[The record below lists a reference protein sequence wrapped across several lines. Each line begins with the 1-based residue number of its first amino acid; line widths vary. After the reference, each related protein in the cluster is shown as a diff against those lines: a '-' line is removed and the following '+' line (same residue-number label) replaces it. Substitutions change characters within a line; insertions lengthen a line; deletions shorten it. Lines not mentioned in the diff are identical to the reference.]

1 MTKGVIALIRNTVQL
16 PIKKF
21 YSMDEL
27 IAVLSVWWI
36 KVVIDCTIVYAF
48 IRITRDKK

>member
-1 MTKGVIALIRNTVQL
+1 
-16 PIKKF
+16 
-21 YSMDEL
+21 MDEL

-36 KVVIDCTIVYAF
+36 KVVIDCTVGYTI